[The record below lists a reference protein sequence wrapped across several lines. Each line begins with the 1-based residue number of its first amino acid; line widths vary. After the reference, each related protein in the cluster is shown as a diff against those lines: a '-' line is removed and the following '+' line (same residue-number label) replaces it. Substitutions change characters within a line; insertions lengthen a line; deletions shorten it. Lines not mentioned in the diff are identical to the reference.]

1 MFNPYIFILLNQIIQ
16 MQRQHQEKQQ
26 QQENQKEEE
35 LAQRIVK
42 ECYFYC

>member
-1 MFNPYIFILLNQIIQ
+1 
-16 MQRQHQEKQQ
+16 MQKQHQEKQQ

-42 ECYFYC
+42 ECYFYS